1 MIRGVKA
8 ASFKD
13 DTHGKIDFPQRL
25 FVAFRATGE
34 GRIVEMLMSIELNAA
49 VVAAIG
55 VNWHATLFSSC
66 VKDYSPLAWGLQ
78 DKTR

>member
-1 MIRGVKA
+1 VIRRVKT
-8 ASFKD
+8 ASFKH

-25 FVAFRATGE
+25 LVAFRATGE
-34 GRIVEMLMSIELNAA
+34 GRIVEIMTPIELNAA

-66 VKDYSPLAWGLQ
+66 VKDYSPLARGLQ